1 MAGFISRI
9 GGKMIR
15 VNRCGKTE
23 DKFVNGWCKEC
34 NSTCEMNEEQ
44 MIDKRV
50 YDYAMRHGLL
60 ACGMFSI
67 SNFKTYFENHPCI
80 EKEPKY
86 IQNYL
91 KTIEVE
97 S

>member
-1 MAGFISRI
+1 
-9 GGKMIR
+9 MIR

-34 NSTCEMNEEQ
+34 DSTCEMNEEQ

-60 ACGMFSI
+60 SCGMFSI
-67 SNFKTYFENHPCI
+67 SNFKTYFKNHPCI
-80 EKEPKY
+80 EQEPKY

-91 KTIEVE
+91 KTIEF
-97 S
+97 

>member
-1 MAGFISRI
+1 MT
-9 GGKMIR
+9 R

-60 ACGMFSI
+60 SCDMFSI

-86 IQNYL
+86 IE
-91 KTIEVE
+91 KSVHPI
-97 S
+97 SG